1 MQIAP
6 SLNLPASVEEA
17 AYKAFQWSKN
27 YFGVAH
33 KLAATQAVSAV
44 VKFWQWSDQLL
55 GQQPRTLPGGV
66 PISAATTALVKQ
78 RYEQLLDRDW
88 HDAVAG
94 YYPKSIL
101 FDNPWAD
108 FLQYYPLVV
117 ADLISISD
125 RVTHRRFQDFT
136 PDIDTEG
143 YPDYYVQNFH
153 HQTNGYL
160 SDLSANLYDLQVELL
175 FGGSADAMRRRIIRP
190 IVDHSPRLGKAGR
203 ILDVAC
209 GTGRT
214 LRLLRQALPDVT
226 LVGTDLSP
234 AYLRKAN
241 QVLGE
246 LPGELPQLLQA
257 PAEAL
262 PFTDHY
268 FDVTTNVF
276 LFHEL
281 PQAVRQAVI
290 AEMVRVTKPGGVI
303 VICDSIQIDDSPEL
317 QESMEAF
324 AQLYHEPYYRDY
336 IRDNLS
342 DYLTAVGCDI
352 LEVSS
357 HFMSRYTVARK
368 LAS

>member
-6 SLNLPASVEEA
+6 SPNLPTSLEEA

-33 KLAATQAVSAV
+33 KFASTQASSAI
-44 VKFWQWSDQLL
+44 VKLWQLSDQVL
-55 GQQPRTLPGGV
+55 GQQQPRQLPGGV
-66 PISAATTALVKQ
+66 PISATTMAVVQ
-78 RYEQLLDRDW
+78 ARYERLLDADW
-88 HDAVAG
+88 QDAVAG
-94 YYPKSIL
+94 YYPKSLL

-108 FLQYYPLVV
+108 FVQYYPLVW

-125 RVTHRRFQDFT
+125 RVTHKRFQDFAA
-136 PDIDTEG
+136 DVDTEG
-143 YPDYYVQNFH
+143 YPDYYIQNFH

-160 SDLSANLYDLQVELL
+160 SDLSASLYDLQVELL
-175 FGGSADAMRRRIIRP
+175 FGGSADAMRRRIVRP
-190 IVDHSPRLGKAGR
+190 LVDYAARWGKSQR

-214 LRLLRQALPDVT
+214 LRLLRQSLPDVQ

-241 QVLGE
+241 QLLSE
-246 LPGELPQLLQA
+246 LPGELPQLIQA
-257 PAEAL
+257 PGEAL
-262 PFTDHY
+262 PFTDNY
-268 FDVTTNVF
+268 FDALTTVF

-281 PQAVRQAVI
+281 PRAVRQPVI

-303 VICDSIQIDDSPEL
+303 VICDSIQIEDSPEL

-324 AQLYHEPYYRDY
+324 AQIFHEPYYRDY
-336 IRDNLS
+336 IRDDLGA
-342 DYLTAVGCDI
+342 YLTAAGCEI
-352 LEVSS
+352 LEVTS

-368 LAS
+368 SS